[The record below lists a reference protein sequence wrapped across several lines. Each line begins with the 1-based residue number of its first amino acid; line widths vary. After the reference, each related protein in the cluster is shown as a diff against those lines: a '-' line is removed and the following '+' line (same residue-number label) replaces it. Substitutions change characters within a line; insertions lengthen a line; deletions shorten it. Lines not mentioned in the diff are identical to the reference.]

1 MANLTVWIAD
11 NVATAARR
19 ARSAALAVAGVVQSA
34 DRAPGSG
41 PRPASE
47 ATMPAASSRRRSA
60 AGTARSLPGAP
71 PAIMQASRI
80 ARPAHAHSAAAAPP
94 HAPAAD
100 RELHQRVPAGAQPQD
115 GSPDRAF
122 HLTGPSP
129 DTSATSTLPPRVPR
143 GTGSKVPGNSS
154 PKASGLPPMP
164 WRPGTARHGTA
175 SRPSLPTTFR
185 LAVPLRPLPAAA
197 LPAITHRRWAHKAP
211 RYVPCAPPSAR
222 TDDQYRSAGVCA
234 SPK

>member
-1 MANLTVWIAD
+1 M
-11 NVATAARR
+11 
-19 ARSAALAVAGVVQSA
+19 
-34 DRAPGSG
+34 DRGQRGDGST
-41 PRPASE
+41 PRPVRS
-47 ATMPAASSRRRSA
+47 PRCRRRGPVSRSR
-60 AGTARSLPGAP
+60 AGQRAQAGQRGHHASCQFQAQKRRRNCANPPGAP